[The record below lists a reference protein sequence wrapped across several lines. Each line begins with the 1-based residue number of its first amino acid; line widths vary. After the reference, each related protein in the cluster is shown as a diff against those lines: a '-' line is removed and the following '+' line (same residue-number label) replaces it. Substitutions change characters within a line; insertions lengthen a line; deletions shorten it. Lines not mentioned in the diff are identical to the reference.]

1 MRFLEKLSYISEMNR
16 LSLMFN
22 LAAVFIISGII
33 WQTGIYRKRGKLED
47 KLFFSAEILLIA
59 MAMIDMIGSVLNG
72 QGAPAAAALN
82 HISNHVFFI
91 LFALICGM
99 LALFFAQRARGGYEN
114 NRQKRILFMLP
125 AFAEIAAILTNSFT
139 GSFFYIDSETKAYT
153 LGHLYGL
160 IYIVPVFYVILSIIM
175 SSKSNPGSIWFFL
188 LIIVVRMLLG
198 LTSNGVSSTSVC
210 LAIGLAYIQIHIAL
224 EPFYEEDEI

>member
-1 MRFLEKLSYISEMNR
+1 MRFLESLSYISEMNR

-22 LAAVFIISGII
+22 LAAVFIASGII
-33 WQTGIYRKRGKLED
+33 WQTGIYRKRGRLED
-47 KLFFSAEILLIA
+47 KLFFSAEILLIV
-59 MAMIDMIGSVLNG
+59 MAIIDMTGSVLNG

-114 NRQKRILFMLP
+114 SRQKRILFMLP
-125 AFAEIAAILTNSFT
+125 AFAEIAVILINSFT
-139 GSFFYIDSETKAYT
+139 GSFFYIDSETKAYS
-153 LGHLYGL
+153 LGQLYGFL
-160 IYIVPVFYVILSIIM
+160 YIVPAFYVVLSIIM
-175 SSKSNPGSIWFFL
+175 SSKSHPGSIWFFL
-188 LIIVVRMLLG
+188 LIIIVRIILG
-198 LTSNGVSSTSVC
+198 LTRSDLSSTPVC